1 MHPDFVKML
10 AGSGRTV
17 RAALT
22 SWDRWPRKCSL
33 VLMRRRFTNSRE
45 QGRWQMVPCTFI
57 GWFLLGAQ
65 SSGNCMRGGE
75 SRRGDSEG
83 CGTKMF
89 CSKSEAVMQRIVS
102 PFGFGHQEAL
112 RQTGGSTLSNCLFSY
127 DLQI

>member
-22 SWDRWPRKCSL
+22 SWDRLPRKCSL
-33 VLMRRRFTNSRE
+33 VMMRTRFTYSRE

-57 GWFLLGAQ
+57 GWFPLGAQ

-83 CGTKMF
+83 RRTKTF
-89 CSKSEAVMQRIVS
+89 CSKLEAVMQRIVF
-102 PFGFGHQEAL
+102 PLLAL
-112 RQTGGSTLSNCLFSY
+112 ATRKP
-127 DLQI
+127 